1 MLKNMPKTLLF
12 GRYDTARHIEVVLT
26 FKIPVNKEAFIL
38 YDAKARKE
46 PSHVRCIGQRYNMI
60 CNYDTICRC
69 NKADMGLK
77 EEERKSKDI
86 FID

>member
-1 MLKNMPKTLLF
+1 
-12 GRYDTARHIEVVLT
+12 
-26 FKIPVNKEAFIL
+26 
-38 YDAKARKE
+38 
-46 PSHVRCIGQRYNMI
+46 MI